1 MATNGL
7 QDPDSADAA
16 AGPSNARGARAQ
28 DDSAHGLV
36 GRGKRVRSQTVDDE
50 DELSEDDSRN
60 ASPALGPGEL
70 PAKAKRKRNR
80 AALSCALCKKR
91 KIKCDRKLPCEACIK
106 RNEQHLC
113 RWEQPKVEPP
123 PQPFALAVD
132 HEQLRRR
139 VAVLETVLARL
150 APDLAGE
157 LADAAAAPVTLPLRP
172 KPSTN
177 DGEDQQDSD
186 AENVED
192 AALVLEELALHH
204 KLTRVAPKTG
214 KTARSASPRLA
225 SSSHSLPV
233 LPLVLPGSG
242 AMHISPSSTVSNADL
257 ASRAL
262 ESLIVPAIDSR
273 RKLVLDDIYANL
285 PQRKSVSDW
294 MLRNYFERVDWA
306 WHLHHKP
313 TFLAEYDAFCLLR
326 SEGRQA
332 EIDPLWLAC
341 FAMTLCLSVN
351 SLESP
356 IESPLCSITA
366 QDLDTLP
373 WKFFECAQSALEC
386 GDWTGKPRFRTLQA
400 IVLFAPFFL
409 FAGNRAAAERH
420 QTYIGAALRMAQSMG
435 LHQLGSDPSTMPLL
449 SEEDEI
455 NSGLPPGVNTLKREM
470 ALRMLT
476 TLLFLDYTSLRIK
489 TSLPPH
495 LVTSALP
502 GNYNDSDLSADEVV
516 PPRPAEEA
524 TDISLDLVKFRTAL
538 EQRKFK
544 EMMDGDLPLTYDA
557 ILAIDGNY
565 RAILDSLPVQL
576 RENYIPPLGE
586 PLTNLW
592 RRNMAIQRVH
602 SRILRVHRPFM
613 AKGWTVE
620 KYRRSTTTAISAAR
634 SILACQI
641 SLNSAPLLKSGFQL
655 LNVQNA
661 IIVLF
666 MSLWQDSTQTP
677 REVDDDLTAI
687 TATFPWFEKHV
698 HSRVAEVRMIAKS
711 SLSAFR
717 LLKEAYEDKESRRR
731 AAGDLWDQSQEEP
744 YGRLLQRVGA
754 IVSATSGSSTDTLFV
769 SPAATTSQPRA
780 GGAISLDSLLAP
792 QQAHH
797 SLGAVESWAGFANGA
812 GANGGPV
819 FASSAAL
826 GLSDAQPDLAVDFD
840 LAMLEGPEFADPN
853 FSWSTWTALG
863 QFASFGTF

>member
-1 MATNGL
+1 MAMNGL
-7 QDPDSADAA
+7 QDPYSADAA

-28 DDSAHGLV
+28 DESAHGLV

-50 DELSEDDSRN
+50 DELSDDDSRN

-70 PAKAKRKRNR
+70 PTKPKRKRNR

-113 RWEQPKVEPP
+113 RWEQPKVEPA

-172 KPSTN
+172 KASTN
-177 DGEDQQDSD
+177 DGDEQQDSD

-225 SSSHSLPV
+225 SSSHALPV
-233 LPLVLPGSG
+233 LPPILSGSG
-242 AMHISPSSTVSNADL
+242 AMHLSPSSTISNADL

-262 ESLIVPAIDSR
+262 DSLVVPAIDSR

-502 GNYNDSDLSADEVV
+502 GNYNDSDLSPDEVV

-544 EMMDGDLPLTYDA
+544 EMMDGDLPLTYEA

-576 RENYIPPLGE
+576 REDYIPPLGE

-592 RRNMAIQRVH
+592 RRNMAIQSVH

-634 SILACQI
+634 SILACQT

-655 LNVQNA
+655 LNVQIA

-666 MSLWQDSTQTP
+666 MSLWQDTAQTP
-677 REVDDDLTAI
+677 READDDLTAI

-698 HSRVAEVRMIAKS
+698 DSRVAEVRMIAKS

-754 IVSATSGSSTDTLFV
+754 IVSATSSSSTDTLFV

-780 GGAISLDSLLAP
+780 GGAMSLDSLLAP

-797 SLGAVESWAGFANGA
+797 SLGAVESWAGFANG
-812 GANGGPV
+812 GGPNGGPV

-863 QFASFGTF
+863 QFASLGTF